1 MVMKHIEN
9 FLNYLSL
16 EKGYSPNTIESY
28 GRDLKAFSDFIK
40 KEEKDLTKED
50 VLSYLRALQKKGI
63 SQRSSSR
70 ALSAFKT
77 FFKYLILEGIIKVN
91 PLSGIKGM
99 RQTKSLPTFL
109 TMEEVE
115 ELLSLPDISNPIGK
129 RDKAILEMMY
139 ATGLRASEIV
149 ELRIEDLELD
159 EGFIYVMGKGGKRRM
174 VPTGEIAQKYLRVYL
189 NVREEF
195 LEGKESPFVFLNY
208 KGEPLTRQG
217 LWKIIKNYGK
227 KIGIA
232 DKLTP
237 HTLRHSFATHLLERG
252 ADLRSIQIMLGH
264 SRISTTQIYTH
275 IAAERLKRIW
285 EKYHPRA

>member
-1 MVMKHIEN
+1 MKHIEN
-9 FLNYLSL
+9 FLNHLSL
-16 EKGYSPNTIESY
+16 EKGYSLNTIESY
-28 GRDLKAFSDFIK
+28 GRDLKAFSHFIK

-50 VLSYLRALQKKGI
+50 ILSYLRALQKKGI

-77 FFKYLILEGIIKVN
+77 FFKYLVLEGIIKFN

-115 ELLSLPDISNPIGK
+115 ELLSLPEISNPIGK
-129 RDKAILEMMY
+129 RDKAILELMY

-174 VPTGEIAQKYLRVYL
+174 VPTGEIALKYLRIYL
-189 NVREEF
+189 NLREEF
-195 LEGKESPFVFLNY
+195 FKGKESPFVFLNY

>member
-1 MVMKHIEN
+1 MKHIED
-9 FLNYLSL
+9 FLNYLTL
-16 EKGYSPNTIESY
+16 EKGYSSNTIEAY
-28 GRDLKAFSDFIK
+28 GRDLKDFFNFLK
-40 KEEKDLTKED
+40 KDWRDVTKED
-50 VLSYLRALQKKGI
+50 VLLYLRELQKKGF

-70 ALSAFKT
+70 VLSTFRT
-77 FFKYLILEGIIKVN
+77 FFKYLILEGVIKVN
-91 PLSGIKGM
+91 PLSGIKGI
-99 RQTKSLPTFL
+99 RQTKSLPAYL

-115 ELLSLPDISNPIGK
+115 ELLSLPELSNPIGK
-129 RDKAILEMMY
+129 RDKAILELMY
-139 ATGLRASEIV
+139 ATGLRVSELV
-149 ELRIEDLELD
+149 ELKMGDLELD

-174 VPTGEIAQKYLRVYL
+174 VPIGEIALKYLSIYL

-195 LEGKESPFVFLNY
+195 FEGKGNPFIFLNY

-217 LWKIIKNYGK
+217 LWKIIKGYGK

-275 IAAERLKRIW
+275 IAAERLRRVW
-285 EKYHPRA
+285 EKFHPRA

>member
-1 MVMKHIEN
+1 MKHIEN
-9 FLNYLSL
+9 FLNYLTL
-16 EKGYSPNTIESY
+16 EKGYSQNTIESY
-28 GRDLKAFSDFIK
+28 GRDLKGLFNFVR
-40 KEEKDLTKED
+40 KDWKDVTKED
-50 VLSYLRALQKKGI
+50 ILSYLREIQRKGI

-77 FFKYLILEGIIKVN
+77 FFKYLILEGIIEVN

-99 RQTKSLPTFL
+99 RQTKSLPTYL

-129 RDKAILEMMY
+129 RDKAILELMY

-149 ELRIEDLELD
+149 ELKIEDLELD

-174 VPTGEIAQKYLRVYL
+174 VPTGEVALKYLRIYL
-189 NVREEF
+189 NERDEF
-195 LEGKESPFVFLNY
+195 LGGKVSPYVFLNY

-217 LWKIIKNYGK
+217 LWKIIKSYGK
-227 KIGIA
+227 RIGIA
-232 DKLTP
+232 EKLTP

-275 IAAERLKRIW
+275 IASERLKRIW

>member
-1 MVMKHIEN
+1 MKHIES
-9 FLNYLSL
+9 FLSYLTI
-16 EKGYSPNTIESY
+16 EKGYSHNTIEAY
-28 GRDLKAFSDFIK
+28 GRDLKGFFNFIK
-40 KEEKDLTKED
+40 KDWNDVTKED
-50 VLSYLRALQKKGI
+50 VLLYLRELKKRGI

-77 FFKYLILEGIIKVN
+77 FFKYLILEGVIKIN

-99 RQTKSLPTFL
+99 RQTKSLPTYL
-109 TMEEVE
+109 TIEEVE
-115 ELLSLPDISNPIGK
+115 ELLSLPDLSNSTGK
-129 RDKAILEMMY
+129 RDKAILEIMY
-139 ATGLRASEIV
+139 ATGLRASEMV
-149 ELRIEDLELD
+149 ELRMEDIELD

-174 VPTGEIAQKYLRVYL
+174 VPTGEIALKYLRIYL
-189 NVREEF
+189 DVREEF
-195 LEGKESPFVFLNY
+195 LSGKGSDYIFLNY

-232 DKLTP
+232 YKLTP

>member
-1 MVMKHIEN
+1 MKHIED
-9 FLNYLSL
+9 FLNYLTL
-16 EKGYSPNTIESY
+16 EKGYSPNTIEAY
-28 GRDLKAFSDFIK
+28 GRDLKDFFNFLK
-40 KEEKDLTKED
+40 KDWKDVTKED
-50 VLSYLRALQKKGI
+50 VLLYLRELQKKGF

-70 ALSAFKT
+70 VLSSFRT
-77 FFKYLILEGIIKVN
+77 FFKYLILESVIKVN
-91 PLSGIKGM
+91 PLSGIKGI
-99 RQTKSLPTFL
+99 RQTKSLPAYL

-115 ELLSLPDISNPIGK
+115 ELLSLPELSNPIGK
-129 RDKAILEMMY
+129 RDKAILELMY
-139 ATGLRASEIV
+139 ATGLRVSELV
-149 ELRIEDLELD
+149 ELKMGDLELD

-174 VPTGEIAQKYLRVYL
+174 VPIGEIALKYLSIYL

-195 LEGKESPFVFLNY
+195 FEGKGNPFIFLNY

-217 LWKIIKNYGK
+217 LWKIIKGYGK

-275 IAAERLKRIW
+275 IAAERLRRIW
-285 EKYHPRA
+285 EKFHPRA

>member
-1 MVMKHIEN
+1 MKHIEN
-9 FLNYLSL
+9 FLNYLTL
-16 EKGYSPNTIESY
+16 EKGYSQNTVESY
-28 GRDLKAFSDFIK
+28 GRDLKGLFNFVR
-40 KEEKDLTKED
+40 KDWKDVTKED
-50 VLSYLRALQKKGI
+50 ILSYLREIQRKGI

-77 FFKYLILEGIIKVN
+77 FFKYLILEGIIEVN

-99 RQTKSLPTFL
+99 RQTKSLPTYL

-129 RDKAILEMMY
+129 RDKAILELMY

-174 VPTGEIAQKYLRVYL
+174 VPTGEVALKYLRIYL
-189 NVREEF
+189 KERDEF
-195 LEGKESPFVFLNY
+195 LGRKESPYVFLNY

-217 LWKIIKNYGK
+217 LWKIIKSYGK
-227 KIGIA
+227 RIGIA
-232 DKLTP
+232 EKLTP

-275 IAAERLKRIW
+275 IASERLKRIW

>member
-1 MVMKHIEN
+1 MKHIEN
-9 FLNYLSL
+9 FLNYLAL
-16 EKGYSPNTIESY
+16 EKGYSHNTIDSY
-28 GRDLKAFSDFIK
+28 GRDLKGLFNFLK
-40 KEEKDLTKED
+40 KDWREVRKED
-50 VLSYLRALQKKGI
+50 ILSYLRELQKKGI

-77 FFKYLILEGIIKVN
+77 FFKYLILEGVIKVN

-99 RQTKSLPTFL
+99 RQTKSLPAYL

-115 ELLSLPDISNPIGK
+115 ELLSLPDQSSSIGK
-129 RDKAILEMMY
+129 RDKAILELMY

-149 ELRIEDLELD
+149 ELRMEDLELD

-174 VPTGEIAQKYLRVYL
+174 VPTGELALKYLGIYLRV
-189 NVREEF
+189 RGEF
-195 LEGKESPFVFLNY
+195 LHERNSPFVFLNY

-217 LWKIIKNYGK
+217 LWKIIKKYGER
-227 KIGIA
+227 IGIA

-275 IAAERLKRIW
+275 IATERLKRIW

>member
-1 MVMKHIEN
+1 MKHIED
-9 FLNYLSL
+9 FLNYLTL
-16 EKGYSPNTIESY
+16 EKGYSSNTIEAY
-28 GRDLKAFSDFIK
+28 GRDLKDFFNFLK
-40 KEEKDLTKED
+40 KDWRDVTKED
-50 VLSYLRALQKKGI
+50 VLLYLRELQKKGF

-70 ALSAFKT
+70 VLSTFRT
-77 FFKYLILEGIIKVN
+77 FFKYLILEGVIKVN
-91 PLSGIKGM
+91 PLSGIKGI
-99 RQTKSLPTFL
+99 RQTKSLPAYL

-115 ELLSLPDISNPIGK
+115 ELLSLPELSNPIGK
-129 RDKAILEMMY
+129 RDKAILELMY
-139 ATGLRASEIV
+139 ATGLRVSELV
-149 ELRIEDLELD
+149 ELKMGDLELD

-174 VPTGEIAQKYLRVYL
+174 VPIGEIALKYLSIYL

-195 LEGKESPFVFLNY
+195 FEGKGNPFIFLNY

-217 LWKIIKNYGK
+217 LWKIIKGYGK

-275 IAAERLKRIW
+275 IAAERLRRIW
-285 EKYHPRA
+285 EKFHPRA